1 MDGAFIGLL
10 TGGVI
15 VLSGLL
21 LLWRPDLMSPFI
33 FMSKAELD
41 KVDLKPAGKKAC
53 IVLVVTGVIC
63 AAANWFLSVSGHADA
78 GIVVMVLSIVIGGI
92 VLLLLT
98 RKYDR
103 NTSAWRYR
111 FTIIFMALFFFVPN
125 AIELRQQS
133 FLWADDLSAY
143 DDLIHWS
150 TSIPLL
156 GNHLSLFCLLFSAT
170 TVINQIVMMKQQD
183 TGANPQMA
191 AMKWMMY
198 IMPVMFFFIFNEY
211 ASGLSYYYF
220 ISGLLGILTLWVM
233 RRMTDEKK
241 LLAQLEA
248 NKKAPSSRKPTGLMA
263 KLEALQ
269 KEQERL
275 QKEREERMNKMNK
288 KH

>member
-1 MDGAFIGLL
+1 MDGAYIGLL

-92 VLLLLT
+92 VLLLLM

-111 FTIIFMALFFFVPN
+111 FTIIFLALFFFVAGAMLLLWSRPN
-125 AIELRQQS
+125 VIEVNDGKVVIS
-133 FLWADDLSAY
+133 GNY
-143 DDLIHWS
+143 GIK
-150 TSIPLL
+150 IPLDEIRMVEML
-156 GNHLSLFCLLFSAT
+156 DCLPEIEARTNGIGMEYIQKGNFRLEGIGACRLYVNLKYSPFVH
-170 TVINQIVMMKQQD
+170 IV
-183 TGANPQMA
+183 TAGAGHIFFNTEDSVMT
-191 AMKWMMY
+191 KELY
-198 IMPVMFFFIFNEY
+198 DRIRLEIM
-211 ASGLSYYYF
+211 
-220 ISGLLGILTLWVM
+220 
-233 RRMTDEKK
+233 
-241 LLAQLEA
+241 
-248 NKKAPSSRKPTGLMA
+248 
-263 KLEALQ
+263 
-269 KEQERL
+269 
-275 QKEREERMNKMNK
+275 
-288 KH
+288 

>member
-1 MDGAFIGLL
+1 MDGVYIGLL

-111 FTIIFMALFFFVPN
+111 FTIIFMALFFFVVGAMLLWRSRPN
-125 AIELRQQS
+125 VIEVNEGKVVIS
-133 FLWADDLSAY
+133 GNY
-143 DDLIHWS
+143 GIE
-150 TSIPLL
+150 IPLDEIRMVEML
-156 GNHLSLFCLLFSAT
+156 DCLPEIEARTNGIGMEYVQKGNFRLEGIGACRLYVNLKYSPFVH
-170 TVINQIVMMKQQD
+170 IV
-183 TGANPQMA
+183 TAGAGHIFFNTEDSVMT
-191 AMKWMMY
+191 KELY
-198 IMPVMFFFIFNEY
+198 DRIRLEIM
-211 ASGLSYYYF
+211 
-220 ISGLLGILTLWVM
+220 
-233 RRMTDEKK
+233 
-241 LLAQLEA
+241 
-248 NKKAPSSRKPTGLMA
+248 
-263 KLEALQ
+263 
-269 KEQERL
+269 
-275 QKEREERMNKMNK
+275 
-288 KH
+288 

>member
-111 FTIIFMALFFFVPN
+111 FTIIFMALFFFVVGAMLLLWSRPN
-125 AIELRQQS
+125 VIEVNDGKIVIS
-133 FLWADDLSAY
+133 GNY
-143 DDLIHWS
+143 GIE
-150 TSIPLL
+150 IPLDEIRMVEML
-156 GNHLSLFCLLFSAT
+156 DCLPEIEARTNGIGMEYVQKGNFRLEGIGACRLYVNLKYSPFVH
-170 TVINQIVMMKQQD
+170 IV
-183 TGANPQMA
+183 TAGAGHIFFNTEDSVMT
-191 AMKWMMY
+191 KELY
-198 IMPVMFFFIFNEY
+198 DRIRLEIM
-211 ASGLSYYYF
+211 
-220 ISGLLGILTLWVM
+220 
-233 RRMTDEKK
+233 
-241 LLAQLEA
+241 
-248 NKKAPSSRKPTGLMA
+248 
-263 KLEALQ
+263 
-269 KEQERL
+269 
-275 QKEREERMNKMNK
+275 
-288 KH
+288 